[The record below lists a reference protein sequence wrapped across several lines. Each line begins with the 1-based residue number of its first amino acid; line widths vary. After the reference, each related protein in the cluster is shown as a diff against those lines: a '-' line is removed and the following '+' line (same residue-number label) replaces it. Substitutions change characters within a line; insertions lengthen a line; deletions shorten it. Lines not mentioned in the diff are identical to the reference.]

1 MRTTLLAA
9 SATGLLTAA
18 TLAGC
23 ASNAG
28 GQAQTLAAPPTQTRA
43 TASSAPAPAADLSKA
58 LLALDDMPPGW
69 SPQTVSS
76 DSGASPSC
84 VPLKDGAWKHLPQSA
99 EADFEQGQTGPFLIE
114 QLAGGSASQAGAAMR
129 ALIKATGEC
138 AKFTQKTGSGT
149 NAWSLEPLSFPS
161 YGDAT
166 YAFALTIAS
175 DAGMSAG
182 GDVVIVRKGG
192 VLVQVT
198 VYGIGSVS
206 VSTVEDLVGKAVAK
220 A

>member
-1 MRTTLLAA
+1 MRTTLLAPTA
-9 SATGLLTAA
+9 AALLTAA
-18 TLAGC
+18 AVAGC
-23 ASNAG
+23 SSG
-28 GQAQTLAAPPTQTRA
+28 PGQAQTLATVPAQTPA

-76 DSGASPSC
+76 DSGGSPSC